1 MDYHYYGGQSE
12 LTFKGMQKSFNF
24 ARISYFS
31 SRIWKLSYLIDD
43 FFKGCCCVWI
53 GNWSRNGGDW
63 PSSPLWLPSSSCPHP
78 LHTSSGIQLQG
89 GLSWKIT
96 ALKPAK
102 LCKMCQGNHPKAC
115 RVSLD
120 VFTFFEYLNPEIEWV
135 ICRIYNTSH
144 TRFEVQVGRQAECFA
159 GRTCRTDP
167 AMGGHLHLQVIH
179 LNTLN

>member
-1 MDYHYYGGQSE
+1 
-12 LTFKGMQKSFNF
+12 
-24 ARISYFS
+24 
-31 SRIWKLSYLIDD
+31 
-43 FFKGCCCVWI
+43 
-53 GNWSRNGGDW
+53 
-63 PSSPLWLPSSSCPHP
+63 
-78 LHTSSGIQLQG
+78 
-89 GLSWKIT
+89 
-96 ALKPAK
+96 LKPAK